1 MSSRTMKSEPA
12 SLIERLTMILAAL
25 MAQAQAAVGEITD
38 VDVRAVI
45 TLRQLQRVAGY
56 VADAIVQ
63 TKTGNDTLDA
73 RAKVIRQLLTIL
85 RQLESDERRMLDTR
99 RAASAQIELS
109 VTSAAI
115 AQVIAL
121 CGDGTTE
128 VAA

>member
-1 MSSRTMKSEPA
+1 MSSKTTKNEPA
-12 SLIERLTMILAAL
+12 SLIELLTMILAAL

-38 VDVRAVI
+38 VDVQAVV

-63 TKTGNDTLDA
+63 AKTGNDTPDA
-73 RAKVIRQLLTIL
+73 RAKVVRALLTIL

-99 RAASAQIELS
+99 RARIAQRQLS

-115 AQVIAL
+115 AQVLAVV
-121 CGDGTTE
+121 GDE
-128 VAA
+128 ADVAA

>member
-1 MSSRTMKSEPA
+1 MSSKTTKNEPA
-12 SLIERLTMILAAL
+12 SLIELLTMILAAL

-63 TKTGNDTLDA
+63 AKTGNDTPDA
-73 RAKVIRQLLTIL
+73 RAKVVRQLLTIL

-99 RAASAQIELS
+99 RARIAQRQLS

-115 AQVIAL
+115 AQVLAVV
-121 CGDGTTE
+121 GDEAE

>member
-1 MSSRTMKSEPA
+1 MSSKTMKGEPA
-12 SLIERLTMILAAL
+12 SLIELLTMILAAL

-63 TKTGNDTLDA
+63 AKTGNDTPDA
-73 RAKVIRQLLTIL
+73 RAKVVRQLLTIL

-99 RAASAQIELS
+99 RARIAQRQLS
-109 VTSAAI
+109 VTSGAI
-115 AQVIAL
+115 AQVLAVV
-121 CGDGTTE
+121 GDEAE

>member
-1 MSSRTMKSEPA
+1 MSSKTTKNEPA
-12 SLIERLTMILAAL
+12 SLIELLTMILAAL

-38 VDVRAVI
+38 VDVQAVV

-63 TKTGNDTLDA
+63 AKTGNDTPDA

-85 RQLESDERRMLDTR
+85 RQLEHDERRMRDTR
-99 RAASAQIELS
+99 RARIAQRQLS

-115 AQVIAL
+115 AQVLAVV
-121 CGDGTTE
+121 GDE
-128 VAA
+128 AEMAA

>member
-1 MSSRTMKSEPA
+1 MSSKTTKNEPA
-12 SLIERLTMILAAL
+12 SLIELLTMILAAL

-63 TKTGNDTLDA
+63 AKTGNDTPDA
-73 RAKVIRQLLTIL
+73 RAKVVRQLLTIL

-99 RAASAQIELS
+99 RARIAQRQLS

-115 AQVIAL
+115 AQVLAAV
-121 CGDGTTE
+121 GDEAE

>member
-1 MSSRTMKSEPA
+1 MSSKTTKNEPA
-12 SLIERLTMILAAL
+12 SLINRLVMILATL
-25 MAQAQAAVGEITD
+25 MAQAQAAVGEITEID
-38 VDVRAVI
+38 VQAVV

-63 TKTGNDTLDA
+63 TKTGNDTPDA

-99 RAASAQIELS
+99 RARIAQRQLS
-109 VTSAAI
+109 VTSGAI
-115 AQVIAL
+115 AQVLAIV
-121 CGDGTTE
+121 GDEAE

>member
-1 MSSRTMKSEPA
+1 MSSKTTKNEPA
-12 SLIERLTMILAAL
+12 SLIELLTMILAAL

-38 VDVRAVI
+38 VDVQAVV

-63 TKTGNDTLDA
+63 AKTGNDTPHA
-73 RAKVIRQLLTIL
+73 RAKVVRDLLDIL
-85 RQLESDERRMLDTR
+85 MQLESDERRMLDTR
-99 RAASAQIELS
+99 RARIAQRQLS

-115 AQVIAL
+115 AQVLAVV
-121 CGDGTTE
+121 GDEAE

>member
-1 MSSRTMKSEPA
+1 MSSKTTKNEPA
-12 SLIERLTMILAAL
+12 SLIELLTMILAAL

-63 TKTGNDTLDA
+63 AKTGNDTPDA
-73 RAKVIRQLLTIL
+73 RAKVVRQLLTIL

-99 RAASAQIELS
+99 RRAIAERQLS
-109 VTSAAI
+109 VTTATL
-115 AQVIAL
+115 AQVIAVV
-121 CGDGTTE
+121 GDEAE

>member
-1 MSSRTMKSEPA
+1 MSSKTTKNEPA
-12 SLIERLTMILAAL
+12 SLIELLTMILAAL

-38 VDVRAVI
+38 VDVQAVV

-63 TKTGNDTLDA
+63 AKTGNDTPDA
-73 RAKVIRQLLTIL
+73 RAKVVRQLLTIL

-99 RAASAQIELS
+99 RARIAQRQLS

-115 AQVIAL
+115 AQVLAVV
-121 CGDGTTE
+121 GDEAE

>member
-1 MSSRTMKSEPA
+1 MSSKTTKNEPA
-12 SLIERLTMILAAL
+12 SLIELLTMILAAL

-38 VDVRAVI
+38 VDVQAVV

-63 TKTGNDTLDA
+63 AKTGNDTPDA

-85 RQLESDERRMLDTR
+85 RQLEHDERRMLDTR
-99 RAASAQIELS
+99 RARIAQRQLS

-115 AQVIAL
+115 AQVLAVV
-121 CGDGTTE
+121 GDEAE